1 MATDQIG
8 KEERLNKEIDELR
21 ERLEESEAVIA
32 AIREGGVDAVV
43 VYHPSE
49 QVYTLKG
56 ADYSYRVLIEA
67 ISEGAVVISAS
78 GMIAYC
84 NAPVR
89 RDAQDNSP
97 GPHGIFPFQL
107 HGTGRSGRL

>member
-1 MATDQIG
+1 MEDNTTDI
-8 KEERLNKEIDELR
+8 KEIDELR
-21 ERLEESEAVIA
+21 ERLEESDAVID
-32 AIREGGVDAVV
+32 AIRQGGVDAVV

-56 ADYSYRVLIEA
+56 ADYSYRVTHRSHKRRRSRDLCERHD
-67 ISEGAVVISAS
+67 
-78 GMIAYC
+78 C
-84 NAPVR
+84 LLQRPVR

-107 HGTGRSGRL
+107 HGTGRAERL